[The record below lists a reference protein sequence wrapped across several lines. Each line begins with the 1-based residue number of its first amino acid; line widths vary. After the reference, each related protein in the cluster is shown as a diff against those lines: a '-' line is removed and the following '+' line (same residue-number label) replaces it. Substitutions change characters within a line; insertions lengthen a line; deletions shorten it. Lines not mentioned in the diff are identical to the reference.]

1 MEQQDRPV
9 VARRRLEPARA
20 AVPSR
25 PVWWANRGGQ
35 PALLPAQKVRVRR
48 AARRAREVYPGPIGE
63 VLAGELY
70 SYADQGWRSPDD
82 GLQERLIRELLG
94 DGPS

>member
-1 MEQQDRPV
+1 MEQQERRV
-9 VARRRLEPARA
+9 VARLEPAR
-20 AVPSR
+20 VPGPSR

-35 PALLPAQKVRVRR
+35 PPLLPEQTVRVRR

-70 SYADQGWRSPDD
+70 SYAEQGWRAPDH
-82 GLQERLIRELLG
+82 GLHERLIRELLG
-94 DGPS
+94 DGPH